1 MVTVHLVNQ
10 VIGVTSSI
18 ERIRVPVWFV
28 SSLPEE
34 KVWKRAISSDLL
46 SDRSQV
52 LVIPKNEE
60 IMRQRGDP
68 SYAIYARSHVVN
80 KVQSELHSF
89 IEHLLE
95 YRGVIIRRDR
105 VNL

>member
-18 ERIRVPVWFV
+18 ERIRVPVWLV
-28 SSLPEE
+28 RSLPEE
-34 KVWKRAISSDLL
+34 KVRKRAISFDLL
-46 SDRSQV
+46 SNRSQV
-52 LVIPKNEE
+52 LIIPKSEE
-60 IMRQRGDP
+60 TVSRRRDA
-68 SYAIYARSHVVN
+68 SHVIYARSHVVN